1 MNNTNPQFRTS
12 ADSATSKPSSA
23 DQLRDRVLIPAPL
36 RDLSL
41 GLLFLLSTTAGLDP
55 SNLSPTSTNPPAA
68 LEQRRSQEGRRRL
81 RAQIEDSLARL
92 RQFGAYPDDW
102 DSNGALAPTKDA
114 INAALLY
121 LTLLQPW
128 HPTPLATLSREG
140 DTVLEFDDGNAF
152 SSIRFRRQDDDN
164 PNAALLIELY
174 KRLADGSSSYD
185 EGLVTDPKVN
195 DFLRDT
201 LKLPMLRNAAV

>member
-1 MNNTNPQFRTS
+1 
-12 ADSATSKPSSA
+12 KPSSP
-23 DQLRDRVLIPAPL
+23 DQLRDRPSIPTPL

-55 SNLSPTSTNPPAA
+55 SNLSPTSANPPAA
-68 LEQRRSQEGRRRL
+68 IEQRRLQQGRRRL

-92 RQFGAYPDDW
+92 KEFGAYPNDW

-128 HPTPLATLSREG
+128 HPAPLATLSREG
-140 DTVLEFDDGNAF
+140 EPVLEFDDGNAF
-152 SSIRFRRQDDDN
+152 SSIRFRQQDDS

-174 KRLADGSSSYD
+174 K
-185 EGLVTDPKVN
+185 
-195 DFLRDT
+195 
-201 LKLPMLRNAAV
+201 

>member
-1 MNNTNPQFRTS
+1 M
-12 ADSATSKPSSA
+12 AG
-23 DQLRDRVLIPAPL
+23 PL

-55 SNLSPTSTNPPAA
+55 SKVSPTNPIAA
-68 LEQRRSQEGRRRL
+68 IEDRRSQERRRL

-92 RQFGAYPDDW
+92 KEFGAYPDDW
-102 DSNGALAPTKDA
+102 DSNGALAPTKKG

-128 HPTPLATLSREG
+128 HPSPFATLSREG
-140 DTVLEFDDGNAF
+140 DPVLEFDDGDTF
-152 SSIRFRRQDDDN
+152 SSIRFRRLDDT
-164 PNAALLIELY
+164 PNSDLLIELY
-174 KRLADGSSSYD
+174 KRLADGSSTYD
-185 EGLVTDPKVN
+185 EGLVTDQQVN